1 MTTAARQETLRLLE
15 DEVKAKVRAGAKIP
29 TGSEHAWRNI
39 PDLIRRLIT
48 AIPPNLSVQ
57 NQLILDLQEY
67 SDMICV
73 VAPTVIK
80 AAYTRDIPLQ
90 TMRMH
95 IIAMM
100 ENYKIPILE
109 TKYRDI
115 ELRWQ
120 RRLVEIFHSIRYDN
134 ETVAYPGVWIDD
146 VV

>member
-1 MTTAARQETLRLLE
+1 MTTKTRQETLILLE

-48 AIPPNLSVQ
+48 AIPQ
-57 NQLILDLQEY
+57 RAHGQLILDLQEY

-120 RRLVEIFHSIRYDN
+120 RRLVEIFHSVRYDN
-134 ETVAYPGVWIDD
+134 ETVSMYG
-146 VV
+146 

>member
-1 MTTAARQETLRLLE
+1 MTTKARQETLILLE

-29 TGSEHAWRNI
+29 TESEHAWRNI

-48 AIPPNLSVQ
+48 AIPLMAHG
-57 NQLILDLQEY
+57 QLILDLQEY

>member
-1 MTTAARQETLRLLE
+1 MTTKARQETLILLE
-15 DEVKAKVRAGAKIP
+15 DAVKAKVRAGAKIP
-29 TGSEHAWRNI
+29 TESEHAWRNI

-48 AIPPNLSVQ
+48 AIPPRTHG
-57 NQLILDLQEY
+57 QLILDLQEY

-80 AAYTRDIPLQ
+80 AAYTRDIPFQ

-115 ELRWQ
+115 ELHWQ
-120 RRLVEIFHSIRYDN
+120 RRLVEIFHGVRYDD
-134 ETVAYPGVWIDD
+134 ETIAYPSPCIDD
-146 VV
+146 LV